1 MIPKTFSLL
10 GYKWTVKT
18 IDGLLNSEGEPV
30 FGLCDF
36 DNHKISLDSSLAD
49 TKLWHTFL
57 HEMLHAALYSLGRNK
72 LCDDEGFVDALSG
85 ALAQA
90 LKPEIASARPR
101 AARKGHSKPSR

>member
-1 MIPKTFSLL
+1 MIPKTFHLL

-18 IDGLLNSEGEPV
+18 IDSLVNSEGEPV

-36 DNHKISLDSSLAD
+36 DAHRISLDSKLAGAE
-49 TKLWHTFL
+49 LWHTFL
-57 HEMLHAALYSLGRNK
+57 HELLHAALYSLGRNK

-90 LKPEIASARPR
+90 LKPQKQTKRARPS
-101 AARKGHSKPSR
+101 AAQSSRQK